1 MQFIFYGLM
10 TGSILAIAALGFAL
24 VRQTDGFLN
33 VAHGQY
39 LLIGALL
46 GLTFVNTL
54 GWNIFIAGLAAVV
67 ATGAIGVGVAWI
79 VFHPLRDKALLAR
92 FFSSIGLAFIIYGV
106 VRATWPPQFN
116 IAVYDIG
123 FGARLEIGDLSITMG
138 ELIVMIIAWVSV
150 LALHLF
156 LTYTKLG
163 LWTRATASNRELART
178 RGVRT
183 GLVFSTVWFI
193 ACALAGLAGVLVG
206 VVGAVHTELGWQ
218 YILTILAVAVM
229 GGLRSLYGVLAAGV
243 ILGFVMDLS
252 ALVIPSRYGLAVAF
266 AVIIITLLVR
276 PEGLFA
282 PAGRKEVA

>member
-1 MQFIFYGLM
+1 
-10 TGSILAIAALGFAL
+10 
-24 VRQTDGFLN
+24 
-33 VAHGQY
+33 
-39 LLIGALL
+39 
-46 GLTFVNTL
+46 
-54 GWNIFIAGLAAVV
+54 
-67 ATGAIGVGVAWI
+67 
-79 VFHPLRDKALLAR
+79 
-92 FFSSIGLAFIIYGV
+92 
-106 VRATWPPQFN
+106 
-116 IAVYDIG
+116 
-123 FGARLEIGDLSITMG
+123 
-138 ELIVMIIAWVSV
+138 MIIAWVSV

-156 LTYTKLG
+156 LTHTKLG

-282 PAGRKEVA
+282 SAKRKEVA